1 MTTRTLRS
9 FVLRVLNSGRFS
21 LPAAAAAAMLAGAL
35 VTSSCIPQDRIPPQ
49 NPTPGVGSAPPPVA
63 PLPPGTPP
71 VLAPTPP
78 GAPSGPGA
86 PVVNPPPPGGG
97 APPPPSGPPS
107 SDEVTLV
114 VGDEDDLDQSD
125 EEISDLLDDLGFDV
139 NEVDDDDDNEEAE
152 DSGLVII
159 AGSAVASN
167 LEDEYSNERIPVLIM
182 DNGFLPEMGM
192 TDEDDRNTSGQT
204 NSEELDIVLASH
216 PMAAGLSGRVE
227 VVDDRAQLQWG
238 QPSADADIIA
248 QVAEDREPAI
258 FLYERGDNMV
268 NGTAPERR
276 ISFFAGDDASEDLSE
291 QGEQL
296 FEAAVLYGWSGS
308 TSIRP

>member
-1 MTTRTLRS
+1 
-9 FVLRVLNSGRFS
+9 
-21 LPAAAAAAMLAGAL
+21 
-35 VTSSCIPQDRIPPQ
+35 
-49 NPTPGVGSAPPPVA
+49 
-63 PLPPGTPP
+63 
-71 VLAPTPP
+71 
-78 GAPSGPGA
+78 
-86 PVVNPPPPGGG
+86 
-97 APPPPSGPPS
+97 
-107 SDEVTLV
+107 V